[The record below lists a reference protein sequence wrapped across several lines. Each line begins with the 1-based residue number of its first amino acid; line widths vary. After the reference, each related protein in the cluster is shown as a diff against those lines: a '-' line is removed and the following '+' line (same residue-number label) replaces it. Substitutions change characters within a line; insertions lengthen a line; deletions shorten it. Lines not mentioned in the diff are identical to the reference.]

1 MPRRFRRALRRRY
14 RMVKLAPADFVV
26 LGAFF
31 AVLLTLGFS
40 ARIKEN
46 TSLQLVAAGR
56 KLTLPLFLAT
66 LVTTWYGGVLG
77 SGELFQ
83 NYGLANLTIN
93 GLPYWAFGIA
103 FVFLMARRVRQ
114 EEQISIPERLD
125 RGYGKG
131 AALI

>member
-1 MPRRFRRALRRRY
+1 
-14 RMVKLAPADFVV
+14 MVKLAPADFVV

-77 SGELFQ
+77 TWPVQNHGEPAVLFCFIYLFMAA
-83 NYGLANLTIN
+83 YGGGA
-93 GLPYWAFGIA
+93 W
-103 FVFLMARRVRQ
+103 
-114 EEQISIPERLD
+114 SLD
-125 RGYGKG
+125 
-131 AALI
+131 ALIWGKRNPA